1 MSPKDADA
9 KKFNFPVGHIGC
21 DTYKIYSAYSGIE
34 DDDNALKPYI
44 LSLFKYKK
52 RRRYSL

>member
-34 DDDNALKPYI
+34 GDDNALKPYI